1 MFSVLILKYTN
12 QFPLFSAC
20 KLTMARYVQMHM
32 PGTDAIDEQAAPDF
46 SRVLLGTVVLGFYE
60 EGKERQDLW

>member
-1 MFSVLILKYTN
+1 
-12 QFPLFSAC
+12 
-20 KLTMARYVQMHM
+20 MARYVQMHM